1 MADVKD
7 IGREMSLGKN
17 EKGVEITGV
26 FLGEWNGREWFW
38 DLTDNNIMWRVPEIR
53 ECIAAPPGYRI
64 LAADYSQIEVKLMAF
79 LSKDPGLLKAL
90 NAKDS
95 SGENTDIH
103 CYMATE
109 VYGQKLDFTYDL
121 MVKIL
126 NGKASEGW
134 GKAHSRYK
142 ELKTLRSNIKTTTF
156 GVPYGAGAQTISRQ
170 TGLTEEQAQ
179 QLIDD
184 YFAKF
189 PVLKKW
195 IEDQGSQAI
204 NYGYTQTPWGRKRF
218 YTVPLMDSKNRD
230 VELKQ
235 IRRWAGNHPIQAA
248 NADMLKY
255 ALRGIY
261 RRIRGGITNGKKLY
275 DARIILVVHDE
286 IVMMCHEKD
295 VEAVKAIMQEAMME
309 AYDMIIGDA
318 IPNKVDVAEGIAWEK
333 L

>member
-7 IGREMSLGKN
+7 IGKEMSLG
-17 EKGVEITGV
+17 EKDGAPITGM

-38 DLTDNNIMWRVPEIR
+38 NLMDNTLMWRVPEIR
-53 ECIAAPPGYRI
+53 ECIAAPKGYRI

-79 LSKDPGLLKAL
+79 LSQDPGLLKAL
-90 NAKDS
+90 NSKDS

-109 VYGQKLDFTYDL
+109 VYGQKLGFDYEFIAK
-121 MVKIL
+121 VI
-126 NGKASEGW
+126 NGKKSEGW
-134 GKAHSRYK
+134 GKAHPRYK

-156 GVPYGAGAQTISRQ
+156 GVPYGAGAQTIARQ

-189 PVLKKW
+189 PILKKW
-195 IEDQGSQAI
+195 IDKQGDMAI

-218 YTVPLMDSKNRD
+218 YTVPLRTSENYD

-248 NADMLKY
+248 NADMLKH

-261 RRIRGGITNGKKLY
+261 SRIRGGVTNGKKLY

-286 IVMMCHEKD
+286 IVMMVKEED

-309 AYDMIIGDA
+309 AYDKIITG
-318 IPNKVDVAEGIAWEK
+318 IPNKVDVADGVAWEK